1 MSVFFPTLSNSFLR
15 RQVRTQLMQMMA
27 SVILICS
34 GNRWIFFDFS
44 SGLDQ
49 ALGGKPI
56 PSTHERWFMVYNAG
70 KAFEPL
76 SKRTEW
82 NWFCHG

>member
-1 MSVFFPTLSNSFLR
+1 
-15 RQVRTQLMQMMA
+15 MQMMA